1 MFLSRNRLGLT
12 EFFVKYPTHGQA
24 FDHLMALL
32 YQRANERNEF
42 WRDRIAG
49 IANDNRLKD
58 LSDRVQARRTA
69 LIKRLLDRA
78 ELLLDRLLPK
88 IDQSNVDKRIVDY
101 IGKLLAGF
109 EQVSKRN
116 TEQWKGIFK
125 AIDDASKGD
134 ENKWF
139 RTLVADID
147 SDAFAKAA
155 DAESTKVFKK
165 LHDSSKLFISNIQQF
180 SRRITKRREAIRE
193 RVKNAIRHLP
203 KVCLRYI
210 SID

>member
-1 MFLSRNRLGLT
+1 MG
-12 EFFVKYPTHGQA
+12 
-24 FDHLMALL
+24 LL

-78 ELLLDRLLPK
+78 ELVLDRLLPK
-88 IDQSNVDKRIVDY
+88 IDQSTVDKRIADY
-101 IGKLLAGF
+101 VAKLLAGF
-109 EQVSKRN
+109 ERGSKQN
-116 TEQWKGIFK
+116 TEQMKAIFK
-125 AIDDASKGD
+125 AIDDASKGED
-134 ENKWF
+134 NKWF

-147 SDAFAKAA
+147 STAFATAA

-165 LHDSSKLFISNIQQF
+165 LGESSKLFISNIQQL
-180 SRRITKRREAIRE
+180 SRGITKRREGIRE

-203 KVCLRYI
+203 KV
-210 SID
+210 D